1 MKAEPQVEQ
10 LQLPGAVPGGASSVA
25 DKTAKYFGVIA
36 VAYLCV
42 LAVAELA
49 TTFAD
54 PRIGMG
60 IHTAL
65 LTVIVLQASLDDN
78 DTPRGFLLALSLTP
92 LVRILSLSLPLQD
105 VELQYWYAAV
115 AVPLLI
121 ATVVVARMIGLGR
134 RELGLTS
141 GHLPTQLLIGSSGI
155 ALGGVEY
162 LILSPEPL
170 IAEFSWVAILVPAL
184 ILLVG
189 TGFMEELLFRGLLQ
203 STAGEALG
211 ARFAVWYVAVV
222 FAILHIGYESVL
234 DVVFVFAVALFFGWI
249 VMKTRSILGVTLSH
263 GITNIGLFLFFPF
276 I

>member
-1 MKAEPQVEQ
+1 MKAEYQVEK
-10 LQLPGAVPGGASSVA
+10 LQLPGAVPGHASSA
-25 DKTAKYFGVIA
+25 AGKTAKYFGVIA
-36 VAYLCV
+36 GAYLCV
-42 LAVAELA
+42 LAIAELT

-65 LTVIVLQASLDDN
+65 LSVILLQASLDDN

-105 VELQYWYAAV
+105 IELVYWYAAV

-121 ATVVVARMIGLGR
+121 ATIVVARMTGLSR
-134 RELGLTS
+134 RELGLTA

-155 ALGGVEY
+155 ALGGIEY

-170 IAEFSWVAILVPAL
+170 VDDFSWLVILVPAL

-189 TGFMEELLFRGLLQ
+189 TGFMEEFLFRGVMQ
-203 STAGEALG
+203 TTAQESLG
-211 ARFAVWYVAVV
+211 RFAVWYVATV
-222 FAILHIGYESVL
+222 FAVLHIGYESIL
-234 DVVFVFAVALFFGWI
+234 DVAFVFAVALFFGWI
-249 VMKTRSILGVTLSH
+249 VLRTKSILGVTLSH

-276 I
+276 L

>member
-1 MKAEPQVEQ
+1 MKADPQVGQ
-10 LQLPGAVPGGASSVA
+10 LQLPGSVPGRAASVG
-25 DKTAKYFGVIA
+25 DKTAQYFGVIA
-36 VAYLCV
+36 VAYLCA
-42 LAVAELA
+42 LTIAELA

-54 PRIGMG
+54 PRIGML

-65 LTVIVLQASLDDN
+65 LGVIILQASLDDN

-105 VELQYWYAAV
+105 VELQYWYGAV
-115 AVPLLI
+115 AVPLMI

-134 RELGLTS
+134 RELGLTT
-141 GHLPTQLLIGSSGI
+141 GYLPTQLLIGCTGI
-155 ALGGVEY
+155 ALGGIEY

-170 IAEFSWVAILVPAL
+170 IDDFSWVAILVPAL

-189 TGFMEELLFRGLLQ
+189 TGFMEELLFRGLMQ
-203 STAGEALG
+203 STAGKALG
-211 ARFAVWYVAVV
+211 GRFALWYVATV
-222 FAILHIGYESVL
+222 FAVLHIGYESVL
-234 DVVFVFAVALFFGWI
+234 DVVFVFGVALFFGWI
-249 VMKTRSILGVTLSH
+249 VLRTKSLLGVTISH

>member
-1 MKAEPQVEQ
+1 MKAEPQVER
-10 LQLPGAVPGGASSVA
+10 LQLAGAVPGRASGIA

-42 LAVAELA
+42 LVVAEVA
-49 TTFAD
+49 TTFSD

-60 IHTAL
+60 IHIAL
-65 LTVIVLQASLDDN
+65 LTVLLLQASLDDN
-78 DTPRGFLLALSLTP
+78 ETPRGFLLALSLAP

-105 VELQYWYAAV
+105 VEIQYWYAAV
-115 AVPLLI
+115 AVPLMI
-121 ATVVVARMIGLGR
+121 ATVVVARMIGLSR
-134 RELGLTS
+134 RELGLVS

-155 ALGGVEY
+155 ALGGIEY

-170 IAEFSWVAILVPAL
+170 IDDFSWVAILVPAL

-189 TGFMEELLFRGLLQ
+189 TGFMEELLFRGVIQ
-203 STAGEALG
+203 STARESLG
-211 ARFAVWYVAVV
+211 GRFAIWYVATI
-222 FAILHIGYESVL
+222 FAVLHIGYESIL
-234 DVVFVFAVALFFGWI
+234 DVVFVFAVAMFFGWI
-249 VMKTRSILGVTLSH
+249 VLRTRSILGVTISH

>member
-1 MKAEPQVEQ
+1 MKAEPQVER
-10 LQLPGAVPGGASSVA
+10 LQLPGAVPGRASSLA

-42 LAVAELA
+42 LAIAELT

-65 LTVIVLQASLDDN
+65 LSVILLQASLDDN
-78 DTPRGFLLALSLTP
+78 STPRGFLLALSLTP

-105 VELQYWYAAV
+105 VEIIYWYAAV

-134 RELGLTS
+134 RELGLTA
-141 GHLPTQLLIGSSGI
+141 GYLPTQLLVGISGI
-155 ALGGVEY
+155 ALGGIEY

-170 IAEFSWVAILVPAL
+170 VDDFSLVVILLPAL
-184 ILLVG
+184 ILFLG
-189 TGFMEELLFRGLLQ
+189 TGFMEEFLFRGVMQ
-203 STAGEALG
+203 ASAQESLG
-211 ARFAVWYVAVV
+211 RFAVLYVATV
-222 FAILHIGYESVL
+222 FAVLHIGYESVL
-234 DVVFVFAVALFFGWI
+234 DVVFVFGVALFFGW
-249 VMKTRSILGVTLSH
+249 VVLKTRSILGVTVSH
-263 GITNIGLFLFFPF
+263 GLTNIGLFLFFPF
-276 I
+276 L